1 MKGPYHIALIV
12 PGFSRDVDHW
22 AIPALQNLACYL
34 AQEHEVTVFSLRYP
48 EAGLYRFGG
57 LTHIAL
63 GGGQRGGVYSFY
75 LWQKAVRVMIQV
87 HRQRPFHILH
97 AFWAD
102 EPGLTAVLAAQL
114 LKRPVVAS
122 IGGGEL
128 VYFRDLGYGTQAT
141 RLRRNIIRLA
151 LQRATAVTAG
161 SRYQLAQCQAHG
173 VADERL
179 HLAPLGVDINLF
191 CPQPTPDWQQPTL
204 IQAASL
210 VPVKDQVLLL
220 EALRRVQTANP
231 KRLRAVPPIHLIL
244 AGDGP
249 LKNELQQLAGQYGLA
264 EAITWPGKVAY
275 PAMPAL
281 YPQAHLYVQTSRHE
295 SQGVAVLEAL
305 ACGLPVVGTAVG
317 LLPEVAARPPTHDAA
332 TLAAQIIDILTDKK
346 EYESLREVARATA
359 VARYSLPHTA
369 HTFAQLYQDLIASG

>member
-1 MKGPYHIALIV
+1 MKHPLHIALIV
-12 PGFSRDVDHW
+12 PGFSRDADHW

-161 SRYQLAQCQAHG
+161 SQYQLAQCHTHG
-173 VADERL
+173 VPHTRL
-179 HLAPLGVDINLF
+179 HLAPLGVDTNHF
-191 CPQPTPDWQQPTL
+191 QPHPTPDWAQPTL

-210 VPVKDQVLLL
+210 VPVKEQRLLL
-220 EALRRVQTANP
+220 EVMRQVHT
-231 KRLRAVPPIHLIL
+231 AVPHSHLIL
-244 AGDGP
+244 VGDGP
-249 LKNELQQLAGQYGLA
+249 LKDHLQQLAGQYGLA

>member
-1 MKGPYHIALIV
+1 MHIALIL
-12 PGFSRDVDHW
+12 PGFSRDANHW
-22 AIPALQNLACYL
+22 AIPALQNLACQL

-48 EAGLYRFGG
+48 EAGVYRFGG
-57 LTHIAL
+57 LTHMAL
-63 GGGQRGGVYSFY
+63 GGGQRAGVYSVY
-75 LWQKAVRVMIQV
+75 LWQKAVRAMMRV
-87 HRQRPFHILH
+87 HQQRPFHILH

-102 EPGLTAVLAAQL
+102 EPGLTAVLAAQR

-128 VYFRDLGYGTQAT
+128 VYFRDLNYGTQAT
-141 RLRRNIIRLA
+141 RLRRHIIRLT

-161 SRYQLAQCQAHG
+161 SLYQLVQCRAHAIAAG
-173 VADERL
+173 RL
-179 HLAPLGVDINLF
+179 HLAPLGVDINTF
-191 CPQPTPDWQQPTL
+191 CPQPLPDWQQPTL

-220 EALRRVQTANP
+220 EVLRRVQTA
-231 KRLRAVPPIHLIL
+231 VPRSRLIL
-244 AGDGP
+244 AGDGF

-264 EAITWPGKVAY
+264 EAITWPGKVAH
-275 PAMPAL
+275 PAMPTL

-317 LLPEVAARPPTHDAA
+317 LLPEVAARPPAHDADA
-332 TLAAQIIDILTDKK
+332 LAAQIIDILADKK
-346 EYESLREVARATA
+346 GYELLRETARATA
-359 VARYSLPHTA
+359 VTRYSLPHTT
-369 HTFAQLYQDLIASG
+369 HTFAQLYQDLFMSG